1 MGTEKEKIVATDYK
15 IKRLENV
22 FNLVNGLMML
32 ILIRNNCK
40 FISLLIFA
48 QFSYMWKK
56 NCKLSKLAKN
66 GFTLKNILY
75 PLQSYRKWTKLLQIK
90 NKDNVT
96 NNFLE
101 IYKKKLAN

>member
-40 FISLLIFA
+40 FISKLIFA
-48 QFSYMWKK
+48 QFSYMWKIIV
-56 NCKLSKLAKN
+56 NCPNWQKKVLLSQVE
-66 GFTLKNILY
+66 NILY

-96 NNFLE
+96 NNFNSRNL
-101 IYKKKLAN
+101 